1 MKTIDK
7 NRRLPKEE
15 YQRYYAYI
23 LDKYPI
29 CQVCKSNHA
38 IEAHHSRYGAY
49 KDDKTLVSICRQCHQ
64 IAHSNKHKWEKLLL
78 PIANENWKKY
88 CKDMI

>member
-23 LDKYPI
+23 MAKYPI
-29 CQVCKSNHA
+29 CQVCDSNHS
-38 IEAHHSRYGAY
+38 IEAHHTLYGAY
-49 KDDKTLVSICRQCHQ
+49 KDDKTLVAVCRQCHQ
-64 IAHSNKHKWEKLLL
+64 IVHSNKHKWEKLLL
-78 PIANENWKKY
+78 PIAKKNWLEFKENV
-88 CKDMI
+88 I